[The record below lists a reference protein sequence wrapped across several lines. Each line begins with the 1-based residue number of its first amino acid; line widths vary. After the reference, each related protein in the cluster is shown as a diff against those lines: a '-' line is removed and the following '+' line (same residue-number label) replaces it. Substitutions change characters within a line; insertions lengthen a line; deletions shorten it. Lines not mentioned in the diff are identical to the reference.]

1 MCILALVCETQG
13 LKRYGLDAFD
23 RAIDNV
29 SFSRRLMYMHAYQS
43 FLFNKMASVRLRMF
57 GAKLVEGDLVRDLET
72 NGVVALSKEQAL
84 ELNEESANPLA
95 LVILPLVGTNAR
107 YPTNEISSQ
116 YMKVRVIGVWDII
129 ECCHGWLTNT
139 VIA

>member
-43 FLFNKMASVRLRMF
+43 FLFNKMASARLRMF

-84 ELNEESANPLA
+84 ELNEENANPLA
-95 LVILPLVGTNAR
+95 LVILPLVGTNVR
-107 YPTNEISSQ
+107 YPTNEIGSQ
-116 YMKVRVIGVWDII
+116 YMEVREIGVRDIS